1 MPRKNDAE
9 LRLISTIFSSRQKK
23 NNELYTRFSGIMI
36 PKSRLNKAIKLYNE
50 RIVSIDTIYHA
61 HRTVLDP
68 KSKDFE
74 DKLILV
80 ANAHVRGKMSMETVQ
95 VKLITYGIVDAFC
108 EKCGRKSDGQDRK
121 DAAKLCEHEI
131 AVLKY
136 IDDYLVAGNEYF
148 GADSNNNLK
157 YYAEVLAGTRSVDS
171 LKLVS
176 RKSSLESRYLGD
188 FPGMS
193 TLIDRV
199 TGVFLSDSCLWSS
212 DKRIKAVILD
222 VMPEKRLEK
231 NIIRILIDEGINEDL
246 EIRKD
251 IEGIANRYISIL
263 VYEYGV
269 GMEVARSI
277 AYFWIICYE
286 RIMGKSKKNN
296 KNLDMDI

>member
-1 MPRKNDAE
+1 MPRKKDAE

-36 PKSRLNKAIKLYNE
+36 PKSRLDKAIKLYNE
-50 RIVSIDTIYHA
+50 RMVRIDTIYHA

-80 ANAHVRGKMSMETVQ
+80 ANAHVRGKISLETVQ

-157 YYAEVLAGTRSVDS
+157 YYAEVLAGTRSEDS

-188 FPGMS
+188 FSGMS

-231 NIIRILIDEGINEDL
+231 NIIRILVDEGINEDL
-246 EIRKD
+246 EIRQD

-277 AYFWIICYE
+277 TYFWIICYD

>member
-9 LRLISTIFSSRQKK
+9 LSLISTVFSSRQKK
-23 NNELYTRFSGIMI
+23 NNELYARFSGIMI
-36 PKSRLNKAIKLYNE
+36 PRSRLDKALKLYNE

-61 HRTVLDP
+61 HRTVLDS

-80 ANAHVRGKMSMETVQ
+80 ANAHVRGKMSLETVQ

-108 EKCGRKSDGQDRK
+108 EKCGKKIDGQDRK
-121 DAAKLCEHEI
+121 DAANLCEHEI

-148 GADSNNNLK
+148 GADSNNLK
-157 YYAEVLAGTRSVDS
+157 YYAEVLAGNRSVDS
-171 LKLVS
+171 LNRIS
-176 RKSSLESRYLGD
+176 RKSRLESRYLGD
-188 FPGMS
+188 HPGMS
-193 TLIDRV
+193 ALIDRV
-199 TGVFLSDSCLWSS
+199 TGVFLSNPCLCSS
-212 DKRIKAVILD
+212 DKRIKAVIFD

-277 AYFWIICYE
+277 AYFWIICYD

>member
-9 LRLISTIFSSRQKK
+9 LSLISTIFSSRQKK
-23 NNELYTRFSGIMI
+23 NNELHARFSGIMI
-36 PKSRLNKAIKLYNE
+36 PKSRLDKALKLYNE

-61 HRTVLDP
+61 HRTVLDS

-80 ANAHVRGKMSMETVQ
+80 ANAYVRGKTSLDTVQ

-108 EKCGRKSDGQDRK
+108 EKCGKKIDGQDIK
-121 DAAKLCEHEI
+121 DAANLCEHEI

-148 GADSNNNLK
+148 GADSNNLK
-157 YYAEVLAGTRSVDS
+157 YYAEVLAGNRSVDS
-171 LKLVS
+171 LNRIS
-176 RKSSLESRYLGD
+176 RKSRLESRYLGD
-188 FPGMS
+188 HPGMS
-193 TLIDRV
+193 ALIDRV
-199 TGVFLSDSCLWSS
+199 TGVFLSDPCLCSS
-212 DKRIKAVILD
+212 DKRIKAVIFD

-231 NIIRILIDEGINEDL
+231 NIVRILIDEGINEDL

-263 VYEYGV
+263 VYEYGI

-277 AYFWIICYE
+277 AYFWIICYD